1 MPEPFEHCLALVRAH
16 DKDRFLA
23 ALFAPA
29 RHRRALHAL
38 YAFDVET
45 ARIRERAREPM
56 PGELRL
62 QWWRDAIGGVVGEAI
77 GHPVVAALR
86 EVIVRY
92 GLSPAALVA
101 LIDARSFDLYDEPM
115 ASLGQFQA
123 YANQT
128 AAIVF
133 QAAVRILCGGT
144 GDGLPQ
150 LAEDAGQAAAIAEV
164 LAALPR
170 HAARRQLYVPLD
182 LLAQYGAGAEDV
194 FAGRATVEL
203 RAALAAMRLRARRH
217 LARLAASGARV
228 PQPAI
233 AAFLP
238 LAPVAPWLRRME
250 RRSYDPF
257 RPPQLPQW
265 RRQWRIW
272 RVAHSLARLAP

>member
-1 MPEPFEHCLALVRAH
+1 MPDPFEHCEALVRAH

-62 QWWRDAIGGVVGEAI
+62 QWWRDAIGGGAGEAI

-92 GLSPAALVA
+92 GLSPAALVV

-123 YANQT
+123 YANRT
-128 AAIVF
+128 AAVVF
-133 QAAVRILCGGT
+133 QSAVRILCGGA
-144 GDGLPQ
+144 GDGLPP
-150 LAEDAGQAAAIAEV
+150 LAEDAGQTAAIAEV

-170 HAARRQLYVPLD
+170 HAARRQLYLPLD
-182 LLAQYGAGAEDV
+182 LLAQYGAAAEDV
-194 FAGRATVEL
+194 FAGRATAEL

-217 LARLAASGARV
+217 LARLAASGAQV

-257 RPPQLPQW
+257 RPPRLPQW

-272 RVAHSLARLAP
+272 RAAQSLARLAP